1 MSGVMYRGNAYPTA
15 RSYALPI
22 CAGVSL
28 PSCAMASM
36 DCRDG
41 TGNFERFAGG
51 VDTIVV
57 KLVEFV
63 DDGVEEVFV

>member
-1 MSGVMYRGNAYPTA
+1 MD
-15 RSYALPI
+15 
-22 CAGVSL
+22 
-28 PSCAMASM
+28 SM